1 MSLKKTHGGQLV
13 LPKVL
18 ALGESH
24 RLLDHRV
31 SLVAVGEEEVGV
43 CGGLKGVPFPS
54 GQTIWP
60 SPLVSSPSV
69 DPPRDVPR
77 QISRLKRSRDQP
89 AVPPSHLVLESL
101 VLLLEACEGA
111 NVLGGDAGRA
121 DGKLL
126 VAPLAF
132 LLKVLDQL
140 EETEVVLFR
149 LSREENWDSRSLSLL
164 WITFT
169 WSSFRSLFP
178 KVLLPPF
185 PLLRAP
191 ETTVSN
197 PAKMRNKSA
206 FQSYQI
212 QIAHLALLQ
221 LELVEFLL
229 DVEKVDSVVR

>member
-1 MSLKKTHGGQLV
+1 M
-13 LPKVL
+13 
-18 ALGESH
+18 
-24 RLLDHRV
+24 
-31 SLVAVGEEEVGV
+31 
-43 CGGLKGVPFPS
+43 
-54 GQTIWP
+54 
-60 SPLVSSPSV
+60 
-69 DPPRDVPR
+69 
-77 QISRLKRSRDQP
+77 
-89 AVPPSHLVLESL
+89 PPSHLVLESL
-101 VLLLEACEGA
+101 VLLLEAGEGA
-111 NVLGGDAGRA
+111 NILGGDAGRA